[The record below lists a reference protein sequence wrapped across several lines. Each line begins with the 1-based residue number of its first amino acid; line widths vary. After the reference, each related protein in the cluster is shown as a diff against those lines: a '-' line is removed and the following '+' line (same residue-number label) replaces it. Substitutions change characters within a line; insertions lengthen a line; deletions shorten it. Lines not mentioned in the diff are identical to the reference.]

1 MSNLVQFPDGFLWG
15 AATSAYQIEGSPLAD
30 GAGPSNWHRFSR
42 TPGSIVNGDTGDVAC
57 DHYHRVDADV
67 LLMRQLGLNAY
78 RFSISWSRIL
88 PTGSGLVN
96 AAGLAF
102 YDRLVDRL
110 LESDI
115 TPMATLYHWDLPAAL
130 DDRGGWLNRDV
141 ARWFAEYAGVMVRA
155 LGDRVAFWTTLNEP
169 WVVSDAG
176 YLHGTHAPGH
186 KSVAETPIVSHN
198 LLRAHGA
205 GMQAIR
211 AEGGRQA
218 GLVVNLEPKYP
229 ASGSVADLAATRRA
243 DAYMN
248 RQFLD
253 PVFLGRYPEEL
264 PEIFGSGWPTFL
276 ADDFALIRQ
285 PLDFLGIN
293 YYTRNVVCDDPANF
307 PVRAGRLRQNQH
319 IHTTLD
325 WEVYPKALTDVLVW
339 VRDRYGNT
347 PLFVTENG
355 AAFEDPSVV
364 PGEMVDDPLRV
375 AYLRDHLLATHRA
388 IEQGVNLRGYF
399 VWSLLDNFEWS
410 AGYSKR
416 FGLHHVDFSTQRR
429 TPKSSARFYG
439 DVIRTHGEIL
449 GR

>member
-155 LGDRVAFWTTLNEP
+155 LGDRVAF
-169 WVVSDAG
+169 
-176 YLHGTHAPGH
+176 
-186 KSVAETPIVSHN
+186 
-198 LLRAHGA
+198 
-205 GMQAIR
+205 
-211 AEGGRQA
+211 
-218 GLVVNLEPKYP
+218 
-229 ASGSVADLAATRRA
+229 
-243 DAYMN
+243 
-248 RQFLD
+248 
-253 PVFLGRYPEEL
+253 
-264 PEIFGSGWPTFL
+264 
-276 ADDFALIRQ
+276 
-285 PLDFLGIN
+285 
-293 YYTRNVVCDDPANF
+293 
-307 PVRAGRLRQNQH
+307 
-319 IHTTLD
+319 
-325 WEVYPKALTDVLVW
+325 
-339 VRDRYGNT
+339 
-347 PLFVTENG
+347 
-355 AAFEDPSVV
+355 
-364 PGEMVDDPLRV
+364 
-375 AYLRDHLLATHRA
+375 
-388 IEQGVNLRGYF
+388 
-399 VWSLLDNFEWS
+399 
-410 AGYSKR
+410 
-416 FGLHHVDFSTQRR
+416 
-429 TPKSSARFYG
+429 
-439 DVIRTHGEIL
+439 
-449 GR
+449 